1 MNKILKSLVSGFTS
15 LSMCAV
21 CMISIPATADEYEN
35 IETQATNRT
44 LSVNFMGRGSTP
56 NDASPGKAGFSK
68 DDVNL
73 TNPLE
78 FWVGIGVENVND
90 LPLFTDGV
98 YSLDVAFEYDPNYVK
113 PYWDKTTASSTAEQS
128 WNDELVKGNLSS
140 TGDSS
145 AWWDDTQYEITS
157 VRECDI
163 DTALNDRE
171 NSTEAAQR
179 ALDGWKMCYV
189 GVVFKGDS
197 LLRFKDL
204 ASNSKQYLL
213 KLPFVLLSAPD
224 ETAADQNPTVLK

>member
-1 MNKILKSLVSGFTS
+1 M
-15 LSMCAV
+15 
-21 CMISIPATADEYEN
+21 
-35 IETQATNRT
+35 
-44 LSVNFMGRGSTP
+44 
-56 NDASPGKAGFSK
+56 
-68 DDVNL
+68 
-73 TNPLE
+73 
-78 FWVGIGVENVND
+78 
-90 LPLFTDGV
+90 FTDGV

-163 DTALNDRE
+163 DTTLSDRE
-171 NSTEAAQR
+171 NSTEANQR

-204 ASNSKQYLL
+204 ASNSKQYL
-213 KLPFVLLSAPD
+213 FEIAFRSF
-224 ETAADQNPTVLK
+224 ECSR